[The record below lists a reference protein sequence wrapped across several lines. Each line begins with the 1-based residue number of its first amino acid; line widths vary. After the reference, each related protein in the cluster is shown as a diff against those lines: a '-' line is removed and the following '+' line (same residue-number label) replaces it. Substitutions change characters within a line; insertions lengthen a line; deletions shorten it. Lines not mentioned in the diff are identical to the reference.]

1 MEIED
6 NLMEIFKVMFQ
17 NRNNWK
23 HITSDQKQKYFFIFN
38 RLLSKKY
45 PNQSQLLNMKSINKS
60 IGLDLWF
67 YFMEGKPYPKW
78 FWSKSQ
84 KSEQILSDDDFK
96 ILFKK
101 FNLDKKEDLNFLAKN
116 YPSLIEEELK
126 IHKKQISK

>member
-6 NLMEIFKVMFQ
+6 NLMGIFKVMFQ

-23 HITSDQKQKYFFIFN
+23 HVTNDQKQKYFFIFN
-38 RLLSKKY
+38 RFLSKKY
-45 PNQSQLLNMKSINKS
+45 PYQSQLLNMKSINKS